1 MQGTVNGKCPASD
14 CKYSVLWDGEAA
26 RDMRVRHGT
35 GGIRWKCCAPLL
47 QVCGVVR
54 VEIWP
59 RQNLRKIRRV
69 VGPAT
74 HHVVMR
80 RDDFL
85 GDLNHVT
92 EPIVL

>member
-1 MQGTVNGKCPASD
+1 VQSTVDGKRPARN

-26 RDMRVRHGT
+26 RDMWVRHGT
-35 GGIRWKCCAPLL
+35 GAIRLKCCAPLL
-47 QVCGVVR
+47 QVSGVVR

-59 RQNLRKIRRV
+59 RQNLREIRGV

-80 RDDFL
+80 RNDFL
-85 GDLNHVT
+85 GDLYQVAQ
-92 EPIVL
+92 PIVL